1 MLPGVPPHAGHPARG
16 SVPLAQ
22 VTAGARTEGGDHL
35 SGGAHGAGVQGAH
48 ALPGTGREHGVAAQD
63 LHSLTL
69 FSTPSQKTYII
80 FVFCLKKNK
89 CIVIRT

>member
-1 MLPGVPPHAGHPARG
+1 MLPGVPPHAGHPACG

-35 SGGAHGAGVQGAH
+35 GGGAHGAGVQGAH

-63 LHSLTL
+63 LHLLTL

-80 FVFCLKKNK
+80 FVFCLKNK

>member
-1 MLPGVPPHAGHPARG
+1 MLPGVPPHTGHPARG

-35 SGGAHGAGVQGAH
+35 GGGAHGAGVQGAH

-63 LHSLTL
+63 LHLLTL
-69 FSTPSQKTYII
+69 FSTPFQKTYII
-80 FVFCLKKNK
+80 FVFCLKNK
-89 CIVIRT
+89 CIVIKT